1 MTTILQLIFE
11 FFKTGLFAV
20 GGGLATLPFLYDIA
34 EKTGWYTNQDILN
47 LIAIS
52 ESTPGAIGINMATY
66 VGFLTEGVVG
76 GILAT
81 LALIAP
87 SLIIIIII
95 SKVLDQFKS
104 SPVVQGVFKGLRPA
118 STGLIVAAGVSV
130 AELAFLNLDVS
141 SSSLTYAFTTRIAET
156 FSCTDAFSSSYLG
169 NAILKYFV
177 ARLMITKIIMARAKT
192 APKYTMDILALIR
205 YAIIRA
211 HIKLAGAR
219 IIIRSII
226 K

>member
-1 MTTILQLIFE
+1 MTTLIQLIIE

-66 VGFLTEGVVG
+66 VGFLTEGVLG

-95 SKVLDQFKS
+95 SKVLEQFKS

-118 STGLIVAAGVSV
+118 STGLIVAAGLSV
-130 AELAFLNLDVS
+130 AELAFLNLEAWTGFSVN
-141 SSSLTYAFTTRIAET
+141 SLLAVINWKAIVLAMVVYFGLVKFKKHPIIYIAI
-156 FSCTDAFSSSYLG
+156 SA
-169 NAILKYFV
+169 V
-177 ARLMITKIIMARAKT
+177 AGIVFQF
-192 APKYTMDILALIR
+192 
-205 YAIIRA
+205 
-211 HIKLAGAR
+211 
-219 IIIRSII
+219 
-226 K
+226 